1 MNYLKKSTIAFL
13 VAISALHAEKTES
26 SLKQM
31 PVEELTVFKDG
42 HAFVIHEG
50 TVSVE
55 DSKATL
61 NYVPKPILGTFWPF
75 SADKNAELT
84 SVIAGKQK
92 SPIQE
97 KATNLT
103 ELIKA
108 NIGKE
113 VIIDEQ
119 TNSHQQLRA
128 YEGKILKLL
137 EKDNNTA
144 TPTIN
149 PDPFAYNRI
158 INSPS
163 TPVTTVLLDT
173 NLGTKTVEI
182 KNIHNIT
189 FKDSASDQFSK
200 DLETA
205 QLELNLKMK
214 NSKSEA
220 KVGLMYLEKGFR
232 WIPNYKIDIINDKEV
247 IVKLSATLI
256 NDLVDVKNVDLNLVV
271 GVPSFF
277 CQGKYDPIALQKDVV
292 NTHRNRHNYFTNQV
306 AVTNSTP
313 SIPEFGSS
321 IPVPSSPNS
330 NKNQDLFLYRLKNI
344 SLKKGQRMTLP
355 VSENR
360 LSYTDIYSLN
370 IPFTAPV
377 ECYRNLDREERRAA
391 MLLNKPAVKHK
402 IRIKNSSEQPFT
414 TAPALVLKNGLPL
427 AQGCMT
433 YASIGGTSD
442 ITLTSAID
450 INVTKKD
457 NEVKRTPN
465 AVRWHHDDYGKIE
478 LEGTVSLKNFKDKTV
493 TVEITR
499 HFLGRIDKVDG
510 EGKISYTNQFEDD
523 SFHPDAPTSRHW
535 WHSYSWPWWWFK
547 FNSIGK
553 VQWEKTIEPG
563 QQIDLN
569 YNWHYMWN

>member
-31 PVEELTVFKDG
+31 PVKELTVFKDG

-92 SPIQE
+92 SPTQE

-113 VIIDEQ
+113 VIIDE
-119 TNSHQQLRA
+119 HQQSKT

-137 EKDNNTA
+137 EKVSYNVVEPNVYSSWN
-144 TPTIN
+144 TPTLKPI
-149 PDPFAYNRI
+149 
-158 INSPS
+158 
-163 TPVTTVLLDT
+163 PVTTVLLAT
-173 NLGTKTVEI
+173 ALGTKTVEI

-189 FKDSASDQFSK
+189 FKGSASDQFSK

-205 QLELNLKMK
+205 QLQLNLKMK
-214 NSKSEA
+214 GSNKSEA

-256 NDLVDVKNVDLNLVV
+256 NDMVDVDNVDLNLVV

-292 NTHRNRHNYFTNQV
+292 NTNRHRRNIFHNQV
-306 AVTNSTP
+306 AIANFTP
-313 SIPEFGSS
+313 SIPEFHPEPEATPTN
-321 IPVPSSPNS
+321 I

-370 IPFTAPV
+370 IPFTTPI
-377 ECYRNLDREERRAA
+377 ECYRNLDREERQAA
-391 MLLNKPAVKHK
+391 MLLNRPAVKHK

>member
-31 PVEELTVFKDG
+31 PVKELTVFKDG

-92 SPIQE
+92 SPTQE

-113 VIIDEQ
+113 VIIDE
-119 TNSHQQLRA
+119 HQQSKT

-137 EKDNNTA
+137 EKVSYNVVEPNVYSSWN
-144 TPTIN
+144 TPTLKPI
-149 PDPFAYNRI
+149 
-158 INSPS
+158 
-163 TPVTTVLLDT
+163 PVTTVLLAT
-173 NLGTKTVEI
+173 ALGTKTVEI

-189 FKDSASDQFSK
+189 FKGSASDQFSK

-205 QLELNLKMK
+205 QLQLNLKMK
-214 NSKSEA
+214 GSNKSEA

-256 NDLVDVKNVDLNLVV
+256 NDMVDVDNVDLNLVV

-292 NTHRNRHNYFTNQV
+292 NTNRHRRNIFHNQV
-306 AVTNSTP
+306 AIANFTP
-313 SIPEFGSS
+313 SIPEFHPEPEATPTN
-321 IPVPSSPNS
+321 I

-370 IPFTAPV
+370 IPFTTPI
-377 ECYRNLDREERRAA
+377 ECYRNLDREERQAA
-391 MLLNKPAVKHK
+391 MLLNRPAVKHK

-427 AQGCMT
+427 AQGRMT